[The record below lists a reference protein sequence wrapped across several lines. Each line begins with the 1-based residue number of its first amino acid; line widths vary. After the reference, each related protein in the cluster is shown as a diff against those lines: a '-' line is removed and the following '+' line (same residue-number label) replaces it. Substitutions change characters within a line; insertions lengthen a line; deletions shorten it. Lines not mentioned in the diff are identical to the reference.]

1 MCVVRIAVTKNK
13 LYWCYG
19 YLLVQN
25 ADCKPDKKCRLGTKC
40 RLHTAE
46 WVQNTEWESFW
57 YMITCHLTT
66 YRASRNRVLGDQL
79 SRLFALLWNIPGP
92 FLDQNRSIYNFKPS
106 YSLLTLCAS
115 RLVWCLY
122 RFYQRNK
129 SGVIKSKIERF
140 DEFAI
145 KHPTD
150 SWTTNWAM
158 KSIVNLWRLSY
169 WLSSKF
175 FKVTTF
181 R

>member
-1 MCVVRIAVTKNK
+1 MQT
-13 LYWCYG
+13 
-19 YLLVQN
+19 
-25 ADCKPDKKCRLGTKC
+25 ADCRPDTKYRLQ
-40 RLHTAE
+40 TAE
-46 WVQNTEWESFW
+46 WVQNADWESKEFFRLVCDNMSS
-57 YMITCHLTT
+57 YNLPSVTQSLF
-66 YRASRNRVLGDQL
+66 RDQL

>member
-1 MCVVRIAVTKNK
+1 MQTT
-13 LYWCYG
+13 
-19 YLLVQN
+19 
-25 ADCKPDKKCRLGTKC
+25 DCRPDKKYRLGTKC
-40 RLHTAE
+40 RLQTAE
-46 WVQNTEWESFW
+46 WVQNADWESKEFFRLVCDNMSS
-57 YMITCHLTT
+57 YNLPSVTQSLF
-66 YRASRNRVLGDQL
+66 RDQL

>member
-1 MCVVRIAVTKNK
+1 MQT
-13 LYWCYG
+13 
-19 YLLVQN
+19 
-25 ADCKPDKKCRLGTKC
+25 ADCRPDTKYRLQ
-40 RLHTAE
+40 TAE
-46 WVQNTEWESFW
+46 WVQNADWESEEFLRLV
-57 YMITCHLTT
+57 YNNMSSYSLPSVTQSLF
-66 YRASRNRVLGDQL
+66 RDQL